1 MKKLCYPAIFTP
13 CEELEGFTVEFPD
26 LPGCVTEG
34 KDMVHAIEMAQDAA
48 NGWLLL
54 ELEEGNQ
61 LPTPSPIS
69 SITTIDTSFVNM
81 VVLDVETYAE
91 QYGTK
96 AVRRNITLPAWISTY
111 VDKNNI
117 SCSKVLQ
124 EALLSIASGN
134 KKF

>member
-26 LPGCVTEG
+26 LTGCVTEG
-34 KDMVHAIEMAQDAA
+34 RDIIQAIEMAQDAA

-69 SITTIDTSFVNM
+69 SIKTTGNSFTSM
-81 VVLDVETYAE
+81 IVLDIGAYAE
-91 QYGTK
+91 QYGSK

-124 EALLSIASGN
+124 EALLTLAT
-134 KKF
+134 KEH

>member
-1 MKKLCYPAIFTP
+1 MQKLCYPAIFTP
-13 CEELEGFTVEFPD
+13 CEESEGYTVEFPD

-69 SITTIDTSFVNM
+69 YITTTDTSFVNM

-134 KKF
+134 K

>member
-13 CEELEGFTVEFPD
+13 CEELEGYTVEFPD

-34 KDMVHAIEMAQDAA
+34 RDIVQAIEMAQDAA

-61 LPTPSPIS
+61 LPAGSDIS
-69 SITTIDTSFVNM
+69 SIKTTGKSFANM
-81 VVLDVETYAE
+81 IVLDIESYAE

-124 EALLSIASGN
+124 DALLSLASKSTN
-134 KKF
+134 